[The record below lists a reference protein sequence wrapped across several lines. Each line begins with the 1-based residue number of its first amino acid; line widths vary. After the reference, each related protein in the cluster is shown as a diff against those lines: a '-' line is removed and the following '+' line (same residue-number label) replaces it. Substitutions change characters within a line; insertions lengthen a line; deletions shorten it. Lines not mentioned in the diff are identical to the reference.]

1 MKIAVVTTMNKRLF
15 DTYGHRFFN
24 TYNWPFDCFVYH
36 EDSFDEVIENY
47 SYGANGVTPFFY
59 RSMFNEVPSCQQFVD
74 RNYHRQPRSS
84 FEEKGLDFVTDGV
97 RFCYKVYAYTDMI
110 MRQTFSTYVNMYD
123 GLIGIDADSVFH
135 NSIDEDWIKKH
146 IHRDDTMM
154 SYLGRGDNYSECG
167 FLYWNLKHKDT
178 IPYANRM
185 KGLYDTDGIYN
196 LKEQHD
202 SFVWDYARKEFEN
215 RGTKNHNIG
224 DGKPG
229 HVQSR
234 SILGDVYDH
243 TKGPRKLKGRSP
255 EARVK

>member
-1 MKIAVVTTMNKRLF
+1 MKIAVVTTMNTKLF
-15 DTYGHRFFN
+15 EAYGHRFLN

-36 EDSFDEVIENY
+36 EDQFYDIIEDF
-47 SYGANGVTPFFY
+47 SYGADNVTPFFY
-59 RSMFNEVPSCQQFVD
+59 RSIFNEVPSCQQFVD

-84 FEEKGLDFVTDGV
+84 YEEKGLDFITDGV
-97 RFCYKVYAYTDMI
+97 RFCYKVYAYTDI
-110 MRQTFSTYVNMYD
+110 ILKPDYDYD
-123 GLIGIDADSVFH
+123 GVIGIDADSIFH
-135 NSIDEDWIKKH
+135 NEIDEDWIKKH
-146 IHRDDTMM
+146 IHRDDKMM
-154 SYLGRGDNYSECG
+154 TYLGRGDNYSECG

-178 IPYANRM
+178 MSYAGRM
-185 KGLYDTDGIYN
+185 KELYDTDGIYN

-243 TKGPRKLKGRSP
+243 TKGNRKLQGRSP